1 MTKIN
6 RSLKNKLLKELN
18 SIFSD
23 LKLKRKNIVSDYR
36 DENYVNIDDIEYMF
50 GDINNYYAPILTS
63 SLFNKGYQR
72 YHFRGDKLRNMSL
85 KSYLDKIIPYLR
97 VLIDENKAYEQKIQ
111 INIGFNMAHISDNR
125 RITHFS
131 RSGNVFCMPSSNA
144 NEILG
149 HLLTSLLQKFQDD
162 LQLSRE
168 SSSFVYESVEECNIH
183 FDRLGLRRGALF
195 IDTPEWLKRK
205 KATINP
211 QNVNNVYCFM
221 YAATIALYHI
231 DLGNNSGRIS
241 KKLDI
246 LVHGFNWRDI
256 DFPASYKDYATFERL
271 NSNVALNVL
280 YVPFGEENVCPEYIS
295 DRNSDKNVK

>member
-1 MTKIN
+1 M
-6 RSLKNKLLKELN
+6 
-18 SIFSD
+18 
-23 LKLKRKNIVSDYR
+23 
-36 DENYVNIDDIEYMF
+36 
-50 GDINNYYAPILTS
+50 
-63 SLFNKGYQR
+63 
-72 YHFRGDKLRNMSL
+72 
-85 KSYLDKIIPYLR
+85 
-97 VLIDENKAYEQKIQ
+97 
-111 INIGFNMAHISDNR
+111 
-125 RITHFS
+125 
-131 RSGNVFCMPSSNA
+131 
-144 NEILG
+144 
-149 HLLTSLLQKFQDD
+149 TSLLQKFQDD

-168 SSSFVYESVEECNIH
+168 SSSFVYERVEECNIH
-183 FDRLGLRRGALF
+183 FDRLDLRRGALF

-246 LVHGFNWRDI
+246 LVHGFNWYDI

-271 NSNVALNVL
+271 NSNAALNVL